1 MTRDTILIITS
12 SDEFSIPPVVT
23 AFEEMRQPY
32 FRLDTDTI
40 LASQTVLNLAL
51 SDSNFGGEMRLQNGS
66 AISTAHIRSVWFR
79 RPRVP
84 VAVGLFATT
93 EEAEFAESEMSG
105 ALWSL
110 YTNLDD
116 VFWMNHPTPSR
127 HVLEH
132 NKLLQMKI
140 AAECGLRVPDTIVSN
155 SAGEIIEFCRDHGG
169 AVATKILRKS
179 VFNNTA
185 IRSGGWIYTNIVTLD
200 YLERNADNISSTA
213 LMVQEYVPK
222 KVELR
227 VTAVGKR
234 LLTCAIHSQD
244 SERTKVDWRRYD
256 FERVEH
262 EIFNLPEAVERKI
275 MTFMNR
281 CSLSFGAIDL
291 IVTPDDDFVFLEVN
305 PNGQYGWIERL
316 TGLPISRAIAEA
328 LADPPSRE

>member
-1 MTRDTILIITS
+1 MARDTVLIITS
-12 SDEFSIPPVVT
+12 RDEFSIPPVVNYL
-23 AFEEMRQPY
+23 EETRQPY
-32 FRLDTDTI
+32 FRLDTDAI
-40 LASQTVLNLAL
+40 LSDQTVLNLTLCGSHFA
-51 SDSNFGGEMRLQNGS
+51 GEMRLQNGD
-66 AISTAHIRSVWFR
+66 AISTARIKSVWFR
-79 RPRVP
+79 RPRVS
-84 VAVGLFATT
+84 AAAGLFAAA

-110 YTNLDD
+110 YTNLDG
-116 VFWMNHPTPSR
+116 VFWMNHPVPSR

-132 NKLLQMKI
+132 NKVLQMKI

-155 SAGEIIEFCRDHGG
+155 TADEIITFCRGHGG
-169 AVATKILRKS
+169 AVAAKILRKS

-200 YLERNADNISSTA
+200 YLERHADNISSTA

-227 VTAVGKR
+227 VTVVGKR

-256 FERVEH
+256 FGQVEH
-262 EIFNLPEAVERKI
+262 EIFNLPEDVERKI
-275 MTFMNR
+275 MTFMDR

-316 TGLPISRAIAEA
+316 TGLPISKTIAEV
-328 LADPPSRE
+328 LVDPSLRY